1 MGWGWLSGNDLSNH
15 ILGSSHQVIWQV
27 TGYMVLAAVVG
38 VACLLRNRATL
49 FFVVAAIGFS
59 AITFAVPVYTRGSG
73 PTLVVAPLYVGSRYS
88 ATPVLLV
95 WSALLVEVVRLSQ
108 VIPQRVTR

>member
-59 AITFAVPVYTRGSG
+59 AITFAVPETRGDPGRPWSRSASCTSEAAGARSPSSLSG
-73 PTLVVAPLYVGSRYS
+73 ALYWSR
-88 ATPVLLV
+88 
-95 WSALLVEVVRLSQ
+95 WSD
-108 VIPQRVTR
+108 